1 MQAWGLGQAPKVG
14 DRVELVGYTRAD
26 GSKRVLRVEY
36 MFYNGKAYA
45 FRSSP
50 AN

>member
-1 MQAWGLGQAPKVG
+1 M
-14 DRVELVGYTRAD
+14 ELVGYALAD
-26 GSKRVLRVEY
+26 SDKRVLRVEY
-36 MFYNGKAYA
+36 LFFNGKAYA

>member
-1 MQAWGLGQAPKVG
+1 M
-14 DRVELVGYTRAD
+14 ELVGYALAD
-26 GSKRVLRVEY
+26 GKRLLRVEY